1 MKEKNL
7 VFHIGYMYRYNPMVL
22 ELMEQIE
29 TGLYVDEANAQGCFR
44 SKKRAEYLER
54 AVYICPFCG
63 FSKWES
69 KGNHITC
76 TTCGR
81 KVHYGEDKRLKGVK
95 ADYFKEGNWY
105 KYTYGESED
114 YNEIAKI
121 KKQISDKFKD
131 AFIIAFLNGEKI
143 NTGKAIEM
151 FKKQKGT
158 K

>member
-1 MKEKNL
+1 
-7 VFHIGYMYRYNPMVL
+7 MV
-22 ELMEQIE
+22 
-29 TGLYVDEANAQGCFR
+29 TD
-44 SKKRAEYLER
+44 SKLK
-54 AVYICPFCG
+54 
-63 FSKWES
+63 S
-69 KGNHITC
+69 N
-76 TTCGR
+76 
-81 KVHYGEDKRLKGVK
+81 DKRLKGLD
-95 ADYFKEGNWY
+95 ADYYTENGVY